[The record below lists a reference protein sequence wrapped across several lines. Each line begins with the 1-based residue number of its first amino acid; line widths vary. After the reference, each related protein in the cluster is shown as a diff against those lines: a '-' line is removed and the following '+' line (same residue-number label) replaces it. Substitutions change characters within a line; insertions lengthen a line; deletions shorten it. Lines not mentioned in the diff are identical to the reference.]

1 MATDASATIA
11 VPEINSSTPTLITI
25 NATAQLPVKLTP
37 TNYPSWRAQFNA
49 LLYGYDLMGY
59 VDGSSLCPSTTQPV
73 LRTFWIRQDQLLLH
87 AILASVSPQVIS
99 LIASAKTS
107 KEAWDKLL
115 RLFASKARARV
126 LGLKE
131 RLTLLRRENKSVS
144 EYLQEVRVIADELAI
159 IDVPLSDD
167 DLLLY
172 ILNGVGSDFK
182 EIAAVVRSRDTS
194 ISFENL
200 HDKLVEHEAALKR
213 DDTVVAAPVITAN
226 VTQTSRSHTSN
237 RGYRSNNSNSNRG
250 SFASRNPSRG
260 SFGHP
265 HTSSIDNNSR
275 GSNGPTQP
283 AFTDN
288 SRRSTHMNSTGY
300 RGFCQWCGIQGHS
313 AKRCPQLQYGSHS
326 QPVANPTSHGRSTS
340 SPTWLLDSG
349 ASHHVTSNVN
359 TLSGASPY
367 DGPDEIIIGN
377 GSGLGITHVGSTTV
391 PSSSS
396 QSFTLSN
403 VLCVPSM
410 QKDIISISKFN
421 KQNNTSI
428 ELFPDFFHVKDLS
441 TGAVLLRGP
450 NKDDVYEWS
459 PQSFYQPQ
467 ALVGVVVSPNLWHRR
482 LGHPSHKI
490 LQQVLRLSSINVS
503 SKLSESVCHSCL
515 CNKSHRL
522 PFGTS
527 SLTSHGPL
535 DLLYSDVWG
544 PAPYSSID
552 GFSYYVIF
560 VDHFTKYIWLYP
572 LKKKSDVFSTFVTF
586 KALVENY
593 FKRKITRLY
602 TDGGGEFIKLQH
614 FLSSNGITHLLTP
627 PHTPQHNGV
636 AERRH
641 RHIVETGLTLLHQAS
656 LPLTYWSYAFKTAAY
671 LINRMPTPL
680 LHNLSPF
687 TQLFDEQ
694 PNYSR
699 LRTFGCLCFPWLRP
713 YNSNKLLP
721 RSRPC
726 LFLGYSPNQSAFQCL
741 DLSSNKLFISRHVQ
755 FDESTFPLANLPSSI
770 PHVTVDNSHTWVS
783 SLPPVTYVPVHSPT
797 MPVAPVVSSS
807 MPSHVTSSSSSAS
820 APVSE
825 PSPSVALAPIAPL
838 LPSSNPQA
846 SVPTSTA
853 PIITPPVHYPAQND
867 PAQPPPHLSPIRTYT
882 RNPNRT
888 VVTFP
893 SSDPHPSNPP
903 IPPVHPD
910 HSMVTR
916 AKAGIHKPNPRY
928 AMTATTHPIL
938 SSIEPT
944 CVSQAVKDPLWRQA
958 MSNEFNALIRN
969 GTWELIPSLP
979 SQNLIGCKWVFRIKR
994 HPDGTIDR
1002 YKARL
1007 VAKGFHQRPGVDF
1020 SDTFSPVVKP
1030 TTIRIVLHLAVTH
1043 GWPIRQLDVNNAFLH
1058 GTLLE
1063 NVYMVQ
1069 PPGFVDSNHPSYVCK
1084 LRKALYGLK
1093 QAPRAW
1099 YKELHSF
1106 LLSHGF
1112 VNAISDASLFLF
1124 KNGTTV
1130 IYFLVSVDDLL
1141 ITGNNSTLVA
1151 KFIQLLATRFSVKDL
1166 GSLHYFLGV
1175 EVLPT
1180 ATGLFLSQQK
1190 YIHDLLVNAKMDG
1203 AKAVSTPLST
1213 TDSLMLHDGSPLTD
1227 PTPYRRLVGG
1237 LQYLSLTRPD
1247 ISFAVNKLSQ
1257 FMHSP
1262 SETHWQALKRLLRY
1276 LKGTISFGLHLCR
1289 RPSNRLYAFSD
1300 ADWAGDHDDRKS
1312 TTGYVVYLGG
1322 NLISWSS
1329 RKQQSVSRSSTE
1341 AEYRAI
1347 AATTSELTWIQ
1358 SLLRELGI
1366 PLPTPPVVSC
1376 DNIGAM
1382 FYCANPVLHS
1392 RMKHIEI
1399 DFQFVRDRV
1408 TRGLLQVSHVS
1419 TTDQL
1424 ADALTK
1430 PLPRPR
1436 FHLLRSKIGVSDGA
1450 TVLRGRIREP
1460 PTSKEISSSPTQSA
1474 PSIDSVN

>member
-1 MATDASATIA
+1 
-11 VPEINSSTPTLITI
+11 
-25 NATAQLPVKLTP
+25 
-37 TNYPSWRAQFNA
+37 
-49 LLYGYDLMGY
+49 
-59 VDGSSLCPSTTQPV
+59 
-73 LRTFWIRQDQLLLH
+73 
-87 AILASVSPQVIS
+87 
-99 LIASAKTS
+99 
-107 KEAWDKLL
+107 
-115 RLFASKARARV
+115 
-126 LGLKE
+126 
-131 RLTLLRRENKSVS
+131 
-144 EYLQEVRVIADELAI
+144 
-159 IDVPLSDD
+159 
-167 DLLLY
+167 
-172 ILNGVGSDFK
+172 
-182 EIAAVVRSRDTS
+182 
-194 ISFENL
+194 
-200 HDKLVEHEAALKR
+200 
-213 DDTVVAAPVITAN
+213 
-226 VTQTSRSHTSN
+226 
-237 RGYRSNNSNSNRG
+237 
-250 SFASRNPSRG
+250 
-260 SFGHP
+260 
-265 HTSSIDNNSR
+265 
-275 GSNGPTQP
+275 
-283 AFTDN
+283 
-288 SRRSTHMNSTGY
+288 
-300 RGFCQWCGIQGHS
+300 
-313 AKRCPQLQYGSHS
+313 
-326 QPVANPTSHGRSTS
+326 
-340 SPTWLLDSG
+340 
-349 ASHHVTSNVN
+349 
-359 TLSGASPY
+359 
-367 DGPDEIIIGN
+367 
-377 GSGLGITHVGSTTV
+377 
-391 PSSSS
+391 
-396 QSFTLSN
+396 
-403 VLCVPSM
+403 
-410 QKDIISISKFN
+410 
-421 KQNNTSI
+421 
-428 ELFPDFFHVKDLS
+428 
-441 TGAVLLRGP
+441 
-450 NKDDVYEWS
+450 
-459 PQSFYQPQ
+459 
-467 ALVGVVVSPNLWHRR
+467 
-482 LGHPSHKI
+482 
-490 LQQVLRLSSINVS
+490 
-503 SKLSESVCHSCL
+503 
-515 CNKSHRL
+515 
-522 PFGTS
+522 
-527 SLTSHGPL
+527 
-535 DLLYSDVWG
+535 
-544 PAPYSSID
+544 
-552 GFSYYVIF
+552 
-560 VDHFTKYIWLYP
+560 
-572 LKKKSDVFSTFVTF
+572 
-586 KALVENY
+586 
-593 FKRKITRLY
+593 
-602 TDGGGEFIKLQH
+602 
-614 FLSSNGITHLLTP
+614 
-627 PHTPQHNGV
+627 
-636 AERRH
+636 
-641 RHIVETGLTLLHQAS
+641 
-656 LPLTYWSYAFKTAAY
+656 
-671 LINRMPTPL
+671 
-680 LHNLSPF
+680 
-687 TQLFDEQ
+687 
-694 PNYSR
+694 
-699 LRTFGCLCFPWLRP
+699 
-713 YNSNKLLP
+713 
-721 RSRPC
+721 
-726 LFLGYSPNQSAFQCL
+726 
-741 DLSSNKLFISRHVQ
+741 
-755 FDESTFPLANLPSSI
+755 
-770 PHVTVDNSHTWVS
+770 
-783 SLPPVTYVPVHSPT
+783 
-797 MPVAPVVSSS
+797 
-807 MPSHVTSSSSSAS
+807 
-820 APVSE
+820 
-825 PSPSVALAPIAPL
+825 
-838 LPSSNPQA
+838 
-846 SVPTSTA
+846 
-853 PIITPPVHYPAQND
+853 QND

-1069 PPGFVDSNHPSYVCK
+1069 PPGFVDSNHPSYPSMASN
-1084 LRKALYGLK
+1084 R
-1093 QAPRAW
+1093 
-1099 YKELHSF
+1099 LHG
-1106 LLSHGF
+1106 H
-1112 VNAISDASLFLF
+1112 
-1124 KNGTTV
+1124 
-1130 IYFLVSVDDLL
+1130 
-1141 ITGNNSTLVA
+1141 GNNSTLVA

-1329 RKQQSVSRSSTE
+1329 RKQRSVSRSSTE

-1408 TRGLLQVSHVS
+1408 TRGLL
-1419 TTDQL
+1419 
-1424 ADALTK
+1424 
-1430 PLPRPR
+1430 
-1436 FHLLRSKIGVSDGA
+1436 
-1450 TVLRGRIREP
+1450 
-1460 PTSKEISSSPTQSA
+1460 
-1474 PSIDSVN
+1474 

>member
-275 GSNGPTQP
+275 GFNGPTQP

-300 RGFCQWCGIQGHS
+300 RGFCQWCGTQGHS

-403 VLCVPSM
+403 TSRSHTSNRGYRSNNSNSNRGSFASRNPS
-410 QKDIISISKFN
+410 
-421 KQNNTSI
+421 
-428 ELFPDFFHVKDLS
+428 
-441 TGAVLLRGP
+441 RG
-450 NKDDVYEWS
+450 
-459 PQSFYQPQ
+459 SF
-467 ALVGVVVSPNLWHRR
+467 
-482 LGHPSHKI
+482 GHPH
-490 LQQVLRLSSINVS
+490 
-503 SKLSESVCHSCL
+503 
-515 CNKSHRL
+515 
-522 PFGTS
+522 T
-527 SLTSHGPL
+527 
-535 DLLYSDVWG
+535 
-544 PAPYSSID
+544 SSID
-552 GFSYYVIF
+552 NNSRGFNGPTQPA
-560 VDHFTKYIWLYP
+560 FT
-572 LKKKSDVFSTFVTF
+572 
-586 KALVENY
+586 
-593 FKRKITRLY
+593 
-602 TDGGGEFIKLQH
+602 
-614 FLSSNGITHLLTP
+614 
-627 PHTPQHNGV
+627 
-636 AERRH
+636 
-641 RHIVETGLTLLHQAS
+641 
-656 LPLTYWSYAFKTAAY
+656 
-671 LINRMPTPL
+671 
-680 LHNLSPF
+680 
-687 TQLFDEQ
+687 
-694 PNYSR
+694 
-699 LRTFGCLCFPWLRP
+699 
-713 YNSNKLLP
+713 
-721 RSRPC
+721 
-726 LFLGYSPNQSAFQCL
+726 
-741 DLSSNKLFISRHVQ
+741 
-755 FDESTFPLANLPSSI
+755 
-770 PHVTVDNSHTWVS
+770 DNSQ
-783 SLPPVTYVPVHSPT
+783 HSPT
-797 MPVAPVVSSS
+797 MPVAPVGSSS
-807 MPSHVTSSSSSAS
+807 MPSHDTSSSSSAS

-867 PAQPPPHLSPIRTYT
+867 LAQPPPHLSPIRTYT

-1130 IYFLVSVDDLL
+1130 IYFLVYVDDLL

-1247 ISFAVNKLSQ
+1247 ISLAVNKLSQ

-1329 RKQQSVSRSSTE
+1329 RKQRSVSRSSTE